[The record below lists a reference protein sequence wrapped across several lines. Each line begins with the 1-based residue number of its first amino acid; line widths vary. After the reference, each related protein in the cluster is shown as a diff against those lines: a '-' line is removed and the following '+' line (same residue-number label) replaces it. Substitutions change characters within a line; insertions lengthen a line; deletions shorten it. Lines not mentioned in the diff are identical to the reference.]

1 MNYVLF
7 NLISTP
13 VRRPP
18 PFLFSGTCQMHQP
31 LHNTT
36 KTISSC
42 GSRLE
47 YPPLVSPEHQII
59 IKGFMLQACIKL
71 IAHTGNRARR
81 ITYRN
86 GFHLALVLLLENM
99 LHTLHSSVLVWNI
112 FRINML
118 KDTATMHTVP
128 LDACTWECLNIT
140 GFPPGQGSHS
150 LCLRNCMTQRDK
162 DNGKAQVAN
171 VCVCA
176 LACPAVVHVIA

>member
-7 NLISTP
+7 NLISAP
-13 VRRPP
+13 SVHPP
-18 PFLFSGTCQMHQP
+18 PSFLFSGTCRMQQP

-47 YPPLVSPEHQII
+47 YLPLVSPEHQII
-59 IKGFMLQACIKL
+59 IRGFMLQTCIKL

-99 LHTLHSSVLVWNI
+99 FHTLHSSILVCNI
-112 FRINML
+112 FRIKML
-118 KDTATMHTVP
+118 KDAAMMHTVP
-128 LDACTWECLNIT
+128 VDARTWECLNIT
-140 GFPPGQGSHS
+140 SFPPGQGNHS
-150 LCLRNCMTQRDK
+150 PCLRNCMTQRDK
-162 DNGKAQVAN
+162 DNGKAQVAS
-171 VCVCA
+171 VCVCVYV
-176 LACPAVVHVIA
+176 LLLYVI